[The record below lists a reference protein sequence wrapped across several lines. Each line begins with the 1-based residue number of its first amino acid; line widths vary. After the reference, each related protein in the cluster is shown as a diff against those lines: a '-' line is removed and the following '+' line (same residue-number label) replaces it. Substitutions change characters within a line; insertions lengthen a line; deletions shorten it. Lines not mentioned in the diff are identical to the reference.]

1 MQGSPQANWTAEA
14 DFDVVDEASQESF
27 PASDAPGWATGQRY
41 AAAPA
46 DGSPASERM
55 PDRPSNRPS
64 WQTAPGGDPV

>member
-1 MQGSPQANWTAEA
+1 MQDSTQEHRQAEA

-55 PDRPSNRPS
+55 PDRPSSRPS
-64 WQTAPGGDPV
+64 WQIASGGDPV